1 MSWVKW
7 YHFGVPDEEGE
18 ERESI
23 REHSASVGHCKI
35 CTALS
40 GCYFASNNHP
50 AYPQH
55 PHCDCLLLP
64 ISVSEGEVTAY
75 CDIRKFTEYIFRFDK
90 SKGKSFLFEEWGYN
104 VGDSENLKEELEQ
117 RAKEKYISGDYTL
130 QYSDE
135 NGQRITIMI
144 PLVDQNNNTIIIKTG
159 WMVHPLGLIVC
170 ATPFT
175 GVAK

>member
-23 REHSASVGHCKI
+23 RDDLADLGHCKI

-40 GCYFASNNHP
+40 GCYFASDNHP
-50 AYPQH
+50 EYPQH
-55 PHCDCLLLP
+55 LHCDCLLLP
-64 ISVSEGEVTAY
+64 ISVSEGEITAY

-104 VGDSENLKEELEQ
+104 IGDSENLKEELEQ
-117 RAKEKYISGDYTL
+117 QAKAKYLSGDYTL
-130 QYSDE
+130 QLLNEY
-135 NGQRITIMI
+135 GQRITIAI
-144 PLVDQNNNTIIIKTG
+144 VLQDQNKNDIIIKTG
-159 WMVHPLGLIVC
+159 WMVRPLGRITCSTV
-170 ATPFT
+170 FS